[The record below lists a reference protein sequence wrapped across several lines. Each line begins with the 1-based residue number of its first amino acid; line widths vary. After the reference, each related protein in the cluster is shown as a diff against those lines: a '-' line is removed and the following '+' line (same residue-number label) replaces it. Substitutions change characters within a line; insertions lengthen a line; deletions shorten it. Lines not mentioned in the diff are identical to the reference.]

1 MKIFIITGMPGSGKE
16 ELLTVARSMGIP
28 FLRMGDIVRGQ
39 FSKFHSDEGLTI
51 GEYADK
57 IRKKKGKDVW
67 AKEAMK
73 NMSGEIFLVDG
84 CRSME
89 EVDSFRTLSEDVFI
103 IAIHSSPETR
113 YGRLVNRGR
122 EDAPREWVEFADRD
136 TREISWGQAEVI
148 ALADIMLINES
159 TLDDFHGI
167 VSDAMKELMP

>member
-1 MKIFIITGMPGSGKE
+1 MRIFIITGMPGSGKE

-28 FLRMGDIVRGQ
+28 FLRMGDIVREH
-39 FSKFHSDEGLTI
+39 FSKFHSNEGLTI

-67 AKEAMK
+67 AKEAVG

-89 EVDSFRTLSEDVFI
+89 EVDSFRTLSEDVEI

-159 TLDDFHGI
+159 TLEDFHDI
-167 VSDAMKELMP
+167 VYEAMKELMP

>member
-16 ELLTVARSMGIP
+16 ELLTVARNMNIP
-28 FLRMGDIVRGQ
+28 FLRMGDIVREH
-39 FSKFHSDEGLTI
+39 FSKFYSKEGLTI

-57 IRKKKGKDVW
+57 VRKKKGKDVW
-67 AKEAMK
+67 AKEALE

-89 EVDSFRTLSEDVFI
+89 EVDSFRTLSEDVEI

-159 TLDDFHGI
+159 TLEDFHNI
-167 VSDAMKELMP
+167 VCKSMKELMP

>member
-16 ELLTVARSMGIP
+16 ELLTVARKMGIP
-28 FLRMGDIVRGQ
+28 FLRMGDIVRGH
-39 FSKFHSDEGLTI
+39 FANFHSAEGLTI

-57 IRKKKGKDVW
+57 VRKKKGKDVW

-73 NMSGEIFLVDG
+73 TMSGDVFLVDG

-89 EVDSFRTLSEDVFI
+89 EVDSFRTLSEDVYI
-103 IAIHSSPETR
+103 IAILSSPESR
-113 YGRLVNRGR
+113 YDRLVKRGR
-122 EDAPREWVEFADRD
+122 DDAPREWVEFADRD

-159 TLDDFHGI
+159 TLEDFHRQ
-167 VSDAMKELMP
+167 VEKTMKELVE

>member
-16 ELLTVARSMGIP
+16 ELLTVARSMGIS
-28 FLRMGDIVRGQ
+28 FLRMGDIVREQ
-39 FSKFHSDEGLTI
+39 FSKFHSDHGLTI

-89 EVDSFRTLSEDVFI
+89 EVDSSRTLSEDVFI

-159 TLDDFHGI
+159 TLEDFHCI